1 MRTSHSREEKPELLI
16 VDTKRVRQA
25 AITRLLETW
34 ADVMGL
40 TVNAVIPDALP
51 ESTNCE
57 MIIVSL
63 GSTSIE
69 DAQCHILIDNVRKL
83 MPRASLIIIS
93 DREDLQEVCA
103 AFQEGA
109 SVFIPTSRAFPK
121 FESYGMPETAA
132 SVGWKVKDAIVRF
145 HGIGRLALNPSWA
158 FQALSFIRSGGTFFP
173 PSVLSTCIDQVTV
186 DKPVCDSALTIKQE
200 EVFALLRQGYS
211 NKVIANRLNL
221 SEATVKLH
229 ARRIM
234 QKFRVTNRTQL
245 AVAAMNQSSLP
256 AADISKKPSV
266 VVTEHTT

>member
-1 MRTSHSREEKPELLI
+1 MRNCHARGEKPELLI
-16 VDTKRVRQA
+16 IDTKRLRQA
-25 AITRLLETW
+25 GITRLLKTW
-34 ADVMGL
+34 ADVMGF
-40 TVNAVIPDALP
+40 TVNAVLPDALTQ
-51 ESTNCE
+51 STNCE
-57 MIIVSL
+57 MTIVSV

-69 DAQCHILIDNVRKL
+69 DAQCHILIDNVRTL

-109 SVFIPTSRAFPK
+109 SGFMPTTIEP
-121 FESYGMPETAA
+121 
-132 SVGWKVKDAIVRF
+132 V
-145 HGIGRLALNPSWA
+145 LA

-173 PSVLSTCIDQVTV
+173 PSVLSTCIDEVLH
-186 DKPVCDSALTIKQE
+186 KPVCDWTLTIKQE

-211 NKVIANRLNL
+211 NKVIANRLRL

-234 QKFRVTNRTQL
+234 QKFRVKNRTQL
-245 AVAAMNQSSLP
+245 AVAAMNQISLP

-266 VVTEHTT
+266 DVTDHTI

>member
-1 MRTSHSREEKPELLI
+1 MRTSHARGEKPELLI
-16 VDTKRVRQA
+16 IDAKRLRQA
-25 AITRLLETW
+25 GFARLLETW
-34 ADVMGL
+34 ASVMGF
-40 TVNAVIPDALP
+40 TVNAVLPDALTQ
-51 ESTNCE
+51 STNCE
-57 MIIVSL
+57 MIIVSV

-83 MPRASLIIIS
+83 MPRASLIIVS

-109 SVFIPTSRAFPK
+109 SGFMPTTLEP
-121 FESYGMPETAA
+121 
-132 SVGWKVKDAIVRF
+132 
-145 HGIGRLALNPSWA
+145 ALA

-173 PSVLSTCIDQVTV
+173 PSVLSTCFDEVAV
-186 DKPVCDSALTIKQE
+186 HKPVCDCTLTIKQE

-211 NKVIANRLNL
+211 NKAIANRLSL

-245 AVAAMNQSSLP
+245 AVAAVNQISLA
-256 AADISKKPSV
+256 AADIGKKLFV
-266 VVTEHTT
+266 DVTDHTT

>member
-109 SVFIPTSRAFPK
+109 SGFIPTSIEP
-121 FESYGMPETAA
+121 
-132 SVGWKVKDAIVRF
+132 V
-145 HGIGRLALNPSWA
+145 LA

-173 PSVLSTCIDQVTV
+173 PSVLSTCIGQVAV

-229 ARRIM
+229 AHRIM

-266 VVTEHTT
+266 VVTNHTT

>member
-109 SVFIPTSRAFPK
+109 SGFMPTTIEP
-121 FESYGMPETAA
+121 
-132 SVGWKVKDAIVRF
+132 V
-145 HGIGRLALNPSWA
+145 LA

-173 PSVLSTCIDQVTV
+173 PSVLSTCIDGVTV
-186 DKPVCDSALTIKQE
+186 QKPVCDSALTIKQE